1 MGEASRVSGV
11 SCVSEELVVLLGLL
25 LVRRACGL
33 PTWLSRYG
41 LGLGCRVR
49 EKPLLP
55 LLNRVGLDV
64 VFGDATVEAKRL
76 SKASF

>member
-1 MGEASRVSGV
+1 MSGV

-64 VFGDATVEAKRL
+64 VFGDCATVEAKRL